1 MGPYVIEP
9 FTQLGSVKH
18 GDKSNGGNSLRGK
31 DLLLHA
37 DWTNQICLPLSGAS
51 NERVV

>member
-37 DWTNQICLPLSGAS
+37 DWTNQIGLPLLDGLV
-51 NERVV
+51 ERVV